1 MFLFLFIS
9 FVILYIY
16 YWKKEIESFHNEKLQ
31 KELKTIRKNINID
44 VK

>member
-9 FVILYIY
+9 FIILYIS
-16 YWKKEIESFHNEKLQ
+16 YWKHEIESFRNEKLQ